1 MRPVA
6 RAAVLAVLLAG
17 TLAVHVHAHADPL
30 AIDAG
35 DDVGTLLNKYQGK
48 RVTLRLVSGEELT
61 GTVRLVSARL
71 VHISEL
77 ASREFYDA
85 AVVTT
90 SIAAVIV
97 RTRTQ

>member
-1 MRPVA
+1 M
-6 RAAVLAVLLAG
+6 
-17 TLAVHVHAHADPL
+17 
-30 AIDAG
+30 
-35 DDVGTLLNKYQGK
+35 
-48 RVTLRLVSGEELT
+48 TLRLVSGEELT

-85 AVVTT
+85 AVVTG

>member
-1 MRPVA
+1 MRPSA
-6 RAAVLAVLLAG
+6 RAAVLTALLAG
-17 TLAVHVHAHADPL
+17 LPASLPADPL

-85 AVVTT
+85 AVVTG

>member
-1 MRPVA
+1 MRPSA
-6 RAAVLAVLLAG
+6 RAAVLAALLAG
-17 TLAVHVHAHADPL
+17 MSASLPADPL

-48 RVTLRLVSGEELT
+48 RVTLRLVSGEEIT

-85 AVVTT
+85 AVVTS